1 MVLNHGHKN
10 ANIRKGILEYG
21 RSLSSRTFRK
31 LQDQLEEQKIIH
43 RPSLEQVQF
52 SYSAVTDSLWPHGL
66 QHARPPDPS
75 PTPGIHSNSC
85 PLSQWCH
92 PAISF
97 SVIPFS
103 FCLRSFPVSGSSQTS
118 ELFASRGQS
127 IGVSAS
133 ASDLPTN
140 IQDLFPLGW
149 TGLISWQSKRLSR
162 VFSNHHSSKG
172 SIL

>member
-85 PLSQWCH
+85 PSSQWCH
-92 PAISF
+92 PAISS
-97 SVIPFS
+97 SVFPFS
-103 FCLRSFPVSGSSQTS
+103 SCPQSRPHQGLSRWVNSSHEVAKVLEFQLQHRSFRYS
-118 ELFASRGQS
+118 
-127 IGVSAS
+127 
-133 ASDLPTN
+133 
-140 IQDLFPLGW
+140 
-149 TGLISWQSKRLSR
+149 GLISFRMDW
-162 VFSNHHSSKG
+162 
-172 SIL
+172 

>member
-92 PAISF
+92 PAIS
-97 SVIPFS
+97 SSITPFTCPQS
-103 FCLRSFPVSGSSQTS
+103 FPASRSFPINLLFLSG
-118 ELFASRGQS
+118 GQS
-127 IGVSAS
+127 IGAS
-133 ASDLPTN
+133 PSVLPMN
-140 IQDLFPLGW
+140 IQGWYSLGL
-149 TGLISWQSKRLSR
+149 TGLICLLSKGLSR
-162 VFSNHHSSKG
+162 VHTL
-172 SIL
+172 I